1 MHLTVPSDPSV
12 AGRDLCILS
21 KLNKVIKEVNKYI
34 EDYTF
39 GLATNAIHSFF
50 IYDVCDTYLELM
62 KPVFYD
68 LSEENKG
75 KMYCAKMTLFTVL
88 EQFLRLIHPFMPFV
102 SEELWQRLPFLNKMT
117 SVRSIMIASY
127 PTEVSIWENEEVHRS
142 HITSYSISVLQVY
155 RLHEINSMPNLWLR
169 FKNRSTSCSCTPVL
183 FFLLSLSLSL
193 SLSISLSLFFLFFFI
208 SMPILSLI
216 CYLTPNPLLLLL
228 LPPPMHVCT
237 YMHSILSGREGNGAH
252 EGADSWWQISPIGLQ
267 VSKSYQGRF
276 LLHLHFL
283 WNERCY
289 QQLESRLLHS
299 SKSQP
304 IDWTRFKFNC

>member
-1 MHLTVPSDPSV
+1 MTLNFSLFSNICIMKGRDVNLDIKRVVGYRQFCNKLWNAVKFGLTYLTDFEPTPTMHLTVPSDPSV

-68 LSEENKG
+68 LSEENKS
-75 KMYCAKMTLFTVL
+75 KMLCAKMTLFTVL

-127 PTEVSIWENEEVHRS
+127 PTEVSVWDNAEV
-142 HITSYSISVLQVY
+142 
-155 RLHEINSMPNLWLR
+155 
-169 FKNRSTSCSCTPVL
+169 
-183 FFLLSLSLSL
+183 
-193 SLSISLSLFFLFFFI
+193 
-208 SMPILSLI
+208 
-216 CYLTPNPLLLLL
+216 
-228 LPPPMHVCT
+228 
-237 YMHSILSGREGNGAH
+237 G
-252 EGADSWWQISPIGLQ
+252 
-267 VSKSYQGRF
+267 
-276 LLHLHFL
+276 
-283 WNERCY
+283 
-289 QQLESRLLHS
+289 
-299 SKSQP
+299 
-304 IDWTRFKFNC
+304 